1 MLKTI
6 RILISPMPRII
17 PNIKFLILSN
27 FLNERLLDNSIKM
40 PRIFLIVLL
49 ARNNPRIFPPLI
61 LLLYFMHGIVKRKM
75 MIAAGGVKHMSRVPL
90 NVKLTQLV
98 LIVDPAANIDAS

>member
-1 MLKTI
+1 
-6 RILISPMPRII
+6 MPRII
-17 PNIKFLILSN
+17 PMIKFLILSN
-27 FLNERLLDNSIKM
+27 FLNERLLDNSIEM

-61 LLLYFMHGIVKRKM
+61 LLLYFMHRIVKRKM

-90 NVKLTQLV
+90 NIKFTQLV
-98 LIVDPAANIDAS
+98 LIVDPAANIDAR